1 MVRIEREYDFK
12 AKDFFDYLE
21 DSLTTEIKKSRN
33 NNLKVS
39 LKSGTRYRLYGKD
52 GKTYTDV
59 VINKFE
65 RNHVYGAT
73 FTSLGQTENVT
84 YTVDDKAKGCKIV
97 LSEDILGYD
106 SSKHNK
112 LAAAFYDLMY
122 HRSALV
128 ALNKLADG
136 VYQMKK
142 KMQKEAQA

>member
-1 MVRIEREYDFK
+1 MVRIEREYDFT

-21 DSLTTEIKKSRN
+21 NSLITEIQKSRN

-52 GKTYTDV
+52 EKTYTDI

-73 FTSLGQTENVT
+73 FTSLGQTAAVT
-84 YTVDDKAKGCKIV
+84 YTVNNKKKGCKIV
-97 LSEDILGYD
+97 LNEDVLSYD
-106 SSKHNK
+106 SNKHNK
-112 LAAAFYDLMY
+112 LAALFYNFMY

-136 VYQMKK
+136 VYQMKNKTK
-142 KMQKEAQA
+142 KEVQD